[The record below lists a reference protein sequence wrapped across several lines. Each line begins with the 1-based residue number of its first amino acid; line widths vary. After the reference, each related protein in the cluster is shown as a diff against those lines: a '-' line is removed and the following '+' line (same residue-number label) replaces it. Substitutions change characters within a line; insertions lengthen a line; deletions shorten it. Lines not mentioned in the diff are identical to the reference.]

1 MAGKIITKKW
11 KKKHEEHETNN
22 HPPMEASSVAGLLF
36 SFSFNRKSSG
46 DIHGPVVKRH
56 GGEIGTH
63 GNNSR
68 PVCRFFSFYF

>member
-1 MAGKIITKKW
+1 MAGKIITKNGKR
-11 KKKHEEHETNN
+11 HEEHETNN
-22 HPPMEASSVAGLLF
+22 HPPMEASSVAGFL

-68 PVCRFFSFYF
+68 PVCPFFLVF